1 MNHEIRNT
9 QHAMQL
15 TGPRTALSIG
25 GEPVNESKR
34 RQLRR
39 QLHNGELNEI
49 SFEAVTFVADYP
61 NANFY
66 RFREE
71 ELAGFAASFGGQPF
85 LRNHDTGDIASRD
98 GTIADAWL
106 DGRAFVQRV
115 RLTTARGMLAFVEG
129 QIDRFS
135 IGWFYDGITCSCCG
149 HDWLDWQNCSHWP
162 GRSYRVKTPEGKEE
176 ERLCEIIFEAA
187 RGKESSAVN
196 APAVHGTEISTI
208 LQRKAQHTMNGH
220 NAESARNAERATADE
235 AGNAQSQAALQDA
248 PPVED
253 AQRPTR
259 DEARNTQTETPAQD
273 GRHNTNY
280 ATGNTQ
286 SEVTDWN
293 GYLRN
298 QATALALQNSGL
310 SAAAQRVVRSALDAR
325 SNYTPADVEQAI
337 ADQRAVLAEVIDA
350 GVVRGINPLHAGQ
363 MQTPTDKVAGV
374 LDWIFGLEG
383 AATPEP
389 ALRKLDQL
397 YQYITGDHN
406 WYGRFD
412 PEHAQLANANTGT
425 FTGLAIDS
433 LNKIVQ
439 MHYDNQVTYRWFE
452 TIVEV
457 LPHDGSTHSVKMI
470 MVDGL
475 DTLPSVA
482 EGGPYTEAKVGDSK
496 ESMAFDKR
504 GHYIGITLEMIRKSD
519 VARIRALP
527 RGMVQACT
535 RTRSGRIANL
545 FRQSNGAGP
554 TLADDNQALFHN
566 DHGNLASAAF
576 GRTGWEGARRR
587 IWEQKIP
594 GADSALGLWPRF
606 LLLPIQLYDKA
617 LIEFGYGRGDVG
629 KPAAGNQ
636 AQEVNPYAESR
647 RGDPRPVPVPV
658 PEFSDANDWAY
669 ITDPREHAPLK
680 MAYANAPGGMQHPM
694 PELFQVQSETA
705 GLMFTNDVMPVK
717 IRDWFAFGVATYV
730 GVGKNNVA

>member
-1 MNHEIRNT
+1 MPYEMPYEMSHEIRNT
-9 QHAMQL
+9 PSVLTL
-15 TGPRTALSIG
+15 TGPPTQLSIDG
-25 GEPVNESKR
+25 QPVNDSKR

-39 QLHNGELNEI
+39 QLQNGELNEI

-66 RFREE
+66 RFREQ
-71 ELAGFAASFGGQPF
+71 ELAGFAESFSGQPF

-106 DGRAFVQRV
+106 HERAFMQRV
-115 RLTTARGMLAFVEG
+115 RLTTARGMTAFVEG

-162 GRSYRVKTPEGKEE
+162 GRSYRVKNEDGKEE
-176 ERLCEIIFEAA
+176 ERLCEIIFEAPH
-187 RGKESSAVN
+187 GKESSAVN
-196 APAVHGTEISTI
+196 APAVHGTEISSI
-208 LQRKAQHTMNGH
+208 LQRKAQHTMSEQNAQ
-220 NAESARNAERATADE
+220 NAENARNAENAPSEQNAPRTTQDEIRTA
-235 AGNAQSQAALQDA
+235 Q
-248 PPVED
+248 P
-253 AQRPTR
+253 
-259 DEARNTQTETPAQD
+259 ETPAQD
-273 GRHNTNY
+273 AQHNTQY
-280 ATGNTQ
+280 ATRNTQ
-286 SEVTDWN
+286 SEATDWN
-293 GYLRN
+293 GYLRA

-310 SAAAQRVVRSALDAR
+310 SAAAQRVVKSALDAR
-325 SNYTPADVEQAI
+325 ANYTPADVEQAI

-350 GVVRGINPLHAGQ
+350 DVIRGINPLHAGQ
-363 MQTPTDKVAGV
+363 MHTPTDKVSGV

-383 AATPEP
+383 AQTPEP

-425 FTGLAIDS
+425 FTGLAVDS

-439 MHYDNQVTYRWFE
+439 MHYDNQATYRWFE
-452 TIVEV
+452 SIVEV
-457 LPHDGSTHSVKMI
+457 LPHDGSTHSIKMI

-475 DTLPSVA
+475 NTLPSVA

-527 RGMVQACT
+527 HAMVQACT

-545 FRQSNGAGP
+545 FKQASAVGP
-554 TLADDNQALFHN
+554 TLADDNKALFHT

-576 GRTGWEGARRR
+576 GNDGWKSARKR

-594 GADSALGLWPRF
+594 GAAAPLGLWPRF
-606 LLLPIQLYDKA
+606 VLLPIDLYDTA
-617 LIEFGYGRGDVG
+617 LIQFGYGRGDVG
-629 KPAAGNQ
+629 KPTAGAQ
-636 AQEVNPYAESR
+636 AQEVNPYAQSR
-647 RGDPRPVPVPV
+647 PGDPRPIPVPV
-658 PEFSDANDWAY
+658 PEFSDNNDWAY

-717 IRDWFAFGVATYV
+717 IRDWFAYGVATYI